1 MGTLKAALFAVL
13 ALAMIHA
20 VPGCGDADQ
29 AQAGSEEQTAA
40 PEYGSLQFVA
50 NGEDFVRDGFVS
62 SDGWSITFRHLY
74 VTISDLTAYQTDP
87 PYDPHSRE
95 EIAGEVTVELEGVH
109 TVDLVPGE
117 GGIETALV
125 GFLENVPV
133 GHYNAMSWTMVPA
146 ADGPSRGYSI
156 YLDAQAEKGDQ
167 SYNVMLGFEDI
178 YHYLAGEYVGD
189 VRKGFVEPGETG
201 ELEMTFHLDHLF
213 GDNGLPVDS
222 ELNLMAMGF
231 GPFTSLMQEGTVE
244 EDLRSLESKLSQSDY
259 EKLLAILLTLGHT
272 GEGHCSCVVR

>member
-1 MGTLKAALFAVL
+1 VRTLKAALFA
-13 ALAMIHA
+13 ALAMAVLLA

-29 AQAGSEEQTAA
+29 AQEGSEDQTLG
-40 PEYGSLQFVA
+40 PEYGTLQFVA
-50 NGEDFVRDGFVS
+50 NGEDFVREGFVS

-87 PYDPHSRE
+87 PYDPHSHE
-95 EIAGEVTVELEGVH
+95 EIVGEVAVELEGVH

-117 GGIETALV
+117 DGSATALV
-125 GFLENVPV
+125 GILEEVPA

-156 YLDAQAEKGDQ
+156 YLDAQAEKGNQ

-178 YHYLAGEYVGD
+178 YHYSAGEYVGD

-213 GDNGLPVDS
+213 GDQELPEDS

-231 GPFTSLMQEGTVE
+231 GPFAALMQEGTVE
-244 EDLRSLESKLSQSDY
+244 EDLGSLASKLSQADY
-259 EKLLAILLTLGHT
+259 EKLLAVLSTLGHT